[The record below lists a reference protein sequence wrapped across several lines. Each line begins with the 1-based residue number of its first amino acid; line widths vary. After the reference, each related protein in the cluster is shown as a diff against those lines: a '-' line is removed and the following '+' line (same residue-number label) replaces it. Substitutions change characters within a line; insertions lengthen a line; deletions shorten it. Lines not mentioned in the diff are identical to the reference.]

1 MTTPPTIQGLP
12 ESRSDWQA
20 GPAYAVFVSVLLITM
35 IIATAVTFILP
46 ESYASTARVRVEVA
60 ATNAGP
66 YFIQTVIQTEA
77 EVIRSQVVLSNV
89 IKNLNL
95 NVEWGKKYFNGEI
108 LKTSESMDILKGRLS
123 VAPVRNTEILA
134 ITIYSDDRR
143 EAATLANAVA
153 GAYQDFCLER
163 LKAETSKSIDPR
175 VIADSPVVIID
186 AAVPAS
192 RPCKPNKPLNLALG
206 AAVGLFLG
214 AAVAW
219 LVGVL
224 NRRT

>member
-1 MTTPPTIQGLP
+1 MTTPPTIQGSP

-20 GPAYAVFVSVLLITM
+20 GPAYAVFISVFLITM
-35 IIATAVTFILP
+35 IIATVVTFILP

-66 YFIQTVIQTEA
+66 YFIQTEA

-186 AAVPAS
+186 SAVPAD
-192 RPCKPNKPLNLALG
+192 RPVKPNKPLNLALG

-214 AAVAW
+214 AGLGW
-219 LVGVL
+219 LVGLL
-224 NRRT
+224 NQRGR